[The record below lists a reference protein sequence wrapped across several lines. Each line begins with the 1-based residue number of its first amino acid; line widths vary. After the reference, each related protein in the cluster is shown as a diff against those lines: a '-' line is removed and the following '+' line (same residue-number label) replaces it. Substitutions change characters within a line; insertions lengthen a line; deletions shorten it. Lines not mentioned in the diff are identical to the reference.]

1 MINKIFILLSF
12 ALRDVSK
19 SRVILALTIISLSS
33 AFTAVFISAGV
44 LKGFEAT
51 LTSGEVNSS
60 GYLHI
65 KPMKGKNEIEN
76 LGEIK
81 KFLSSISNVS
91 GYSVRSL
98 GQADFEYNDRIHRP
112 YEIVGINLDNE
123 IKTSQISQEIIKG
136 RFLNPNDTKSVVL
149 GLTFSD
155 ILDGVGYDG
164 KTVNV
169 GEKINVKNLD
179 GDWEK
184 FNIVGIFDA
193 KTFIPNWW
201 AVFPKKEAESIDFR
215 GKDSEIA
222 VNLKDPLRME
232 EDRRLIQNNFS
243 GITVYTWEEEA
254 GYVKDILKALNF
266 ITGSI
271 SDLLIETTFVIMSV
285 IIFINVYQ
293 RRRQIGIL
301 KSMGASNRF
310 VVAIYIL
317 ETMLY
322 ALLSY
327 AIGFLI
333 FMLIDIY
340 SNNHPIALL
349 IGDFHTMFVPAE
361 ALKLF
366 FILVGASL
374 AGGIIP
380 SYIAARTKVADII
393 RNAI

>member
-136 RFLNPNDTKSVVL
+136 RFLNPK
-149 GLTFSD
+149 
-155 ILDGVGYDG
+155 
-164 KTVNV
+164 
-169 GEKINVKNLD
+169 
-179 GDWEK
+179 
-184 FNIVGIFDA
+184 
-193 KTFIPNWW
+193 
-201 AVFPKKEAESIDFR
+201 
-215 GKDSEIA
+215 
-222 VNLKDPLRME
+222 
-232 EDRRLIQNNFS
+232 
-243 GITVYTWEEEA
+243 
-254 GYVKDILKALNF
+254 
-266 ITGSI
+266 
-271 SDLLIETTFVIMSV
+271 
-285 IIFINVYQ
+285 
-293 RRRQIGIL
+293 
-301 KSMGASNRF
+301 
-310 VVAIYIL
+310 
-317 ETMLY
+317 
-322 ALLSY
+322 
-327 AIGFLI
+327 
-333 FMLIDIY
+333 
-340 SNNHPIALL
+340 
-349 IGDFHTMFVPAE
+349 
-361 ALKLF
+361 
-366 FILVGASL
+366 
-374 AGGIIP
+374 
-380 SYIAARTKVADII
+380 
-393 RNAI
+393 

>member
-193 KTFIPNWW
+193 KTFIPN
-201 AVFPKKEAESIDFR
+201 
-215 GKDSEIA
+215 
-222 VNLKDPLRME
+222 
-232 EDRRLIQNNFS
+232 
-243 GITVYTWEEEA
+243 
-254 GYVKDILKALNF
+254 
-266 ITGSI
+266 
-271 SDLLIETTFVIMSV
+271 
-285 IIFINVYQ
+285 
-293 RRRQIGIL
+293 
-301 KSMGASNRF
+301 
-310 VVAIYIL
+310 
-317 ETMLY
+317 
-322 ALLSY
+322 
-327 AIGFLI
+327 
-333 FMLIDIY
+333 
-340 SNNHPIALL
+340 
-349 IGDFHTMFVPAE
+349 
-361 ALKLF
+361 
-366 FILVGASL
+366 
-374 AGGIIP
+374 
-380 SYIAARTKVADII
+380 
-393 RNAI
+393 